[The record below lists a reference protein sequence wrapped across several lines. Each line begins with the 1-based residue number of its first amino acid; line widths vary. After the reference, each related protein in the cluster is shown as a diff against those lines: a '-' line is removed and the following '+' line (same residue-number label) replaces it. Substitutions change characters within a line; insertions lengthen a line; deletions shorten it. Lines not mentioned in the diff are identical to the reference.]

1 MIGVAIAARIASCPA
16 CGAAV
21 DDRGGTADGALV
33 VALAAAPLVIGAL
46 VALAIVRTVR
56 GRK

>member
-1 MIGVAIAARIASCPA
+1 MIIVAIAARIASCPA

-21 DDRGGTADGALV
+21 DDRGGTAGGALV
-33 VALAAAPLVIGAL
+33 FALAVAPLVIAAL
-46 VALAIVRTVR
+46 IALAIVRTVR